1 MFLHSFADYR
11 ALHLAGFTYCVLFC
25 ELASAQSQLI
35 IDNPNPFIVYYS
47 MNGQNQALGPNRRN
61 VHSSATGEFRVGFDW
76 SFADG
81 FQPRQYL
88 LRPNSRNRFGRLP
101 TGLDLYFDG
110 LMDASGP
117 VVTAKPAVPNFP
129 IRSESSWQ
137 TVASRGTMKTSL
149 SIDQNGVLLA
159 TTKLRVTG
167 GVQGYTGGTSVIFF
181 GENDTY
187 LGAHAA
193 GPWGIDPNIAFWA
206 SHNGRRDVTWTLR
219 LPPQIVQQLRRV
231 AIIHS
236 REPKGMINTIKHALD
251 QGNKAIDAVNNHG
264 GQVLGLFGA
273 GAAN

>member
-1 MFLHSFADYR
+1 MIRRSFVEHR
-11 ALHLAGFTYCVLFC
+11 VIRLAGFTYCVFCC
-25 ELASAQSQLI
+25 ELAVAQSQLI
-35 IDNPNPFIVYYS
+35 VDNPNPFIVHYS
-47 MNGQNQALGPNRRN
+47 MNGQNQALGPNSRN
-61 VHSSATGEFRVGFDW
+61 VHSNATGEFRVGFDW

-81 FQPRQYL
+81 FQPRQYM

-110 LMDASGP
+110 PMAPNGP
-117 VVTAKPAVPNFP
+117 VVAAKPAVPSFP
-129 IRSESSWQ
+129 IRSESAWQ

-167 GVQGYTGGTSVIFF
+167 GLKGYTGGTSVIFL
-181 GENDTY
+181 GDNDTY
-187 LGAHAA
+187 LGAHVA

-206 SHNGRRDVTWTLR
+206 SHDGRRDETWSVR

-231 AIIHS
+231 AIVHS

-251 QGNKAIDAVNNHG
+251 QGNKAIDAVNSHG
-264 GQVLGLFGA
+264 GQVLALVGA
-273 GAAN
+273 GVAN